1 MHTDEGWLY
10 LATVMDLFNRK
21 IVGWSM
27 GTRLVTSLIEGA
39 LIMAIHRNN
48 PPNGVIHHSDR
59 GSQYCSNAYQ
69 SLLKK
74 HGFICSMSGSGNC
87 YDNAVM
93 ESFYHTLKVEMI
105 YGEQS
110 KTRKDAQLA
119 LFDYIEVFY
128 NRQRIHSTLG
138 FQTTND
144 FRLVA

>member
-59 GSQYCSNAYQ
+59 GSQY
-69 SLLKK
+69 
-74 HGFICSMSGSGNC
+74 
-87 YDNAVM
+87 AVM
-93 ESFYHTLKVEMI
+93 LINRF
-105 YGEQS
+105 S
-110 KTRKDAQLA
+110 KTW
-119 LFDYIEVFY
+119 FY
-128 NRQRIHSTLG
+128 LLHEWLG
-138 FQTTND
+138 
-144 FRLVA
+144 